1 MKKSIKT
8 IGTMMAVGVMLVGT
22 FGLGSVTSNQ
32 TVDAQMKTEPKE
44 IMPQEEACPERRIMC
59 GNYYDYMVIETV
71 DGNEWLLDDSEG
83 SQYIEDGA
91 AVFEEG
97 ELVQVVFDTM
107 GTECITD
114 DVIVDVRSIDWR
126 DKQCRDK
133 YWTT

>member
-1 MKKSIKT
+1 MKKRIEI
-8 IGTMMAVGVMLVGT
+8 IGAMMAVGVMLVGT
-22 FGLGSVTSNQ
+22 FWLGSVTSNQ

-44 IMPQEEACPERRIMC
+44 IMPQEEACPERRIIC

-114 DVIVDVRSIDWR
+114 DVIADVRSIDWR

>member
-1 MKKSIKT
+1 MRKSIKT
-8 IGTMMAVGVMLVGT
+8 IGTMVAVGIMLVCA

-32 TVDAQMKTEPKE
+32 TVDAQKE
-44 IMPQEEACPERRIMC
+44 IESQELIPEEEVCPERRIMC

-114 DVIVDVRSIDWR
+114 DVIVDVRSID
-126 DKQCRDK
+126 
-133 YWTT
+133 

>member
-1 MKKSIKT
+1 MKKRIEI
-8 IGTMMAVGVMLVGT
+8 IGAMMAVGVMLAGT
-22 FGLGSVTSNQ
+22 FWLGSVTSNQ
-32 TVDAQMKTEPKE
+32 TVNAQMKTEPKE
-44 IMPQEEACPERRIMC
+44 IMPQEETCPERRIMC

-114 DVIVDVRSIDWR
+114 DVIADVRSIDW
-126 DKQCRDK
+126 KNK
-133 YWTT
+133 

>member
-1 MKKSIKT
+1 
-8 IGTMMAVGVMLVGT
+8 
-22 FGLGSVTSNQ
+22 
-32 TVDAQMKTEPKE
+32 
-44 IMPQEEACPERRIMC
+44 MC

-114 DVIVDVRSIDWR
+114 DVIADVRSIDW
-126 DKQCRDK
+126 KNK
-133 YWTT
+133 

>member
-1 MKKSIKT
+1 MKKRIEI
-8 IGTMMAVGVMLVGT
+8 IGAMMAVGVMLAGT
-22 FGLGSVTSNQ
+22 FWLGSVTSNQ
-32 TVDAQMKTEPKE
+32 TVNAQMKTEPKE
-44 IMPQEEACPERRIMC
+44 IMPQEEACPERRIIC

-114 DVIVDVRSIDWR
+114 DVIADVRSIDW
-126 DKQCRDK
+126 KNK
-133 YWTT
+133 